1 MSDEQKETQENRGV
15 PFDLSSCMAMMEEMM
30 GQQEG
35 GCDCAEMMSQMMGQ
49 GDRAAPSVMSQMMAS
64 CCGVQGETE
73 ETTSTDTTQEA

>member
-15 PFDLSSCMAMMEEMM
+15 PFDLSSCMAMMQEMM

-35 GCDCAEMMSQMMGQ
+35 DCDCAETMSQVLGQ
-49 GDRAAPSVMSQMMAS
+49 GDCAAPSVMSQMMAS

-73 ETTSTDTTQEA
+73 ETTSTDTT